1 MLVTGLGMTR
11 RRNHRPVK
19 LDAREL
25 GAFDGLKRGT
35 LLERTLNLIMLVDN
49 HAKEER
55 RQQQTGAEEPSTQGK
70 KQQHTERQSHHKDQD
85 T

>member
-1 MLVTGLGMTR
+1 
-11 RRNHRPVK
+11 

-35 LLERTLNLIMLVDN
+35 LLERTLHLIMLIDN
-49 HAKEER
+49 HAKEEC
-55 RQQQTGAEEPSTQGK
+55 RQQQTSAEEPSAQGK
-70 KQQHTERQSHHKDQD
+70 KQQHTECHPYYKDQD